1 VPDSMSNSK
10 LAGPILH
17 ENVPLLEVADKLTM
31 DMLLSDGPAR
41 LLILARL
48 SDTVAVVAPG
58 QTVALVLRLRKLGH
72 TPKTLEH

>member
-1 VPDSMSNSK
+1 MSNSK
-10 LAGPILH
+10 LVGPILH
-17 ENVPLLEVADKLTM
+17 ENVPLLEVADKMTM

-58 QTVALVLRLRKLGH
+58 QTATLVARLRKLGH